1 MWYFVIADC
10 ERMTSNM
17 VGEGDSKKFIQKPF
31 SMRIELYNGDSQFSE
46 EEFGHAQMFVMIA
59 SVALGGIATKI
70 YSMMEGKNDNE
81 CAD

>member
-31 SMRIELYNGDSQFSE
+31 SMRIELYNGDS
-46 EEFGHAQMFVMIA
+46 
-59 SVALGGIATKI
+59 
-70 YSMMEGKNDNE
+70 
-81 CAD
+81 